1 MYHFIP
7 TFILLKFNDT
17 GSGGREQARVS
28 SLEERALTKF
38 LTTLKLSG
46 WSIERQKKKKQTNN
60 KVNFLRRIASR

>member
-28 SLEERALTKF
+28 FLEERALRKIPTP
-38 LTTLKLSG
+38 LKLSG
-46 WSIERQKKKKQTNN
+46 WSIKRWEKKKQAT
-60 KVNFLRRIASR
+60 KRTFLDT